1 MKPASLFQEHMILQ
15 RGKIVPVWG
24 EARPGERIEVS
35 VQGKQSEAKADA
47 EGRWTVRIG
56 PLEAQES
63 GTLEIRGEDEH
74 ITLQDVAV
82 GDIFLAGG
90 QSNMEFLMRYEKHFS
105 AERAEC
111 ENPAIRFFDVPEIAY
126 DGQERDFDYG
136 QVGIWRKADRENLDY
151 FSAPA
156 YYFAKAL
163 WRELGIPVGIV
174 GLNWGGTRTS
184 AWMREDHA
192 RAICPEQVADF
203 EAKLKGKSFEE
214 LAAEAGKSL
223 LNDRGYSTWDPFS
236 EFIMAG
242 TPGPEEIGA
251 FFAKMGAMIDL
262 SNIAEFADPK
272 MAPGILYEQMVKKTA
287 PFGVKGVLWY
297 QGESDDEV
305 EGSAAHY
312 AQSLQTLIA
321 DWRALWGEA
330 LPFFVVQ
337 LPGFRSWLA
346 VVGRDY
352 PLIRQAQQE
361 TADADENAFLC
372 SISDLGQELDIHPKN
387 KKDVGERL
395 ALLALRHLYGRD
407 ILADPPRPV
416 SCERTGNHVLL
427 RFANAGDVLSVRG
440 ETVNALELRAGK
452 EKLPY
457 RFAVSG
463 DCLEL
468 CAENAG
474 ERPITVS
481 FAGGDWYR
489 VNLYNSAGLPAIPFE
504 IHC

>member
-1 MKPASLFQEHMILQ
+1 MKLSHLFSDHMILQ
-15 RGKIVPVWG
+15 RGKPVPIWG
-24 EARPGERIEVS
+24 EAAPGAELSVS
-35 VQGKQSEAKADA
+35 IQGTTYPARAD
-47 EGRWTVRIG
+47 ESGRWCVPVG
-56 PLEAQES
+56 PLDAQES
-63 GTLEIRGEDEH
+63 GTLEITAGSER
-74 ITLQDVAV
+74 LVLRDVAV
-82 GDIFLAGG
+82 GEVYLAGG
-90 QSNMEFLMRYEKHFS
+90 QSNMEFLMRYEQHFD
-105 AERAEC
+105 AERERC
-111 ENPAIRFFDVPEIAY
+111 FDPQLRFYDVPEIAY
-126 DGQERDFDYG
+126 DGQDRDFDYSR
-136 QVGIWRKADRENLDY
+136 VGLWRSASQEDLDY
-151 FSAPA
+151 FSAPG
-156 YYFAKAL
+156 YYCAKRL
-163 WRELGIPVGIV
+163 RRELGVPVGII

-192 RAICPEQVADF
+192 RAICPEQAADF
-203 EAKLKGKSFEE
+203 EAKCKGKSFEE
-214 LAAEAGKSL
+214 LAAESGKSP
-223 LNDRGYSTWDPFS
+223 LNDRGYSSWDPFS

-272 MAPGILYEQMVKKTA
+272 MAPGILYEYMVKKTA

-361 TADADENAFLC
+361 VADADENVFLC
-372 SISDLGQELDIHPKN
+372 SISDLVQELDIHPKN

-407 ILADPPRPV
+407 ILADPPRLL
-416 SCERTGNHVLL
+416 SWERLGGRLVL
-427 RFANAGDVLSVRG
+427 RFANAGEGLAVPG
-440 ETVNALELRAGK
+440 ETLNALEIRAGGTL
-452 EKLPY
+452 LPY
-457 RFAVSG
+457 GFKLSG
-463 DCLEL
+463 DSLEL
-468 CAENAG
+468 CTESAG
-474 ERPITVS
+474 EGPLTVS
-481 FAGGDWYR
+481 FAKENWYL